1 MTEYVNPETIARYEA
16 GFNKYAKNGA
26 LPVLQIVP
34 ALEEAKEDYTQ
45 DDVFDALEIMG
56 IKDEP
61 LKIDQFMDLIG
72 IMKDP
77 ETIARYEAGFN
88 KYAKNGALPVLQIVP
103 ALEEAKED
111 YTQDDVFDALE
122 IMGIKDEPLKIDQF
136 MDLIGIMK
144 DPETIIDAFSIFDTD
159 KRGVIDED
167 ELRSM
172 LRKYAPD
179 LKGKE
184 IEEILEKPNVT
195 TNGKVNY
202 KAFVQY
208 WMDQ

>member
-1 MTEYVNPETIARYEA
+1 MSTEYVNPETIARYEA
-16 GFNKYAKNGA
+16 GFNKFAKNGK
-26 LPVLQIVP
+26 LPVLEIVS
-34 ALEEAKEDYTQ
+34 ALEAAKEDYTS

-61 LKIDQFMDLIG
+61 L
-72 IMKDP
+72 
-77 ETIARYEAGFN
+77 
-88 KYAKNGALPVLQIVP
+88 AL
-103 ALEEAKED
+103 
-111 YTQDDVFDALE
+111 
-122 IMGIKDEPLKIDQF
+122 DQF

-144 DPETIIDAFSIFDTD
+144 DPETIIDAFAIFDTD

-167 ELRSM
+167 ELRTM

>member
-1 MTEYVNPETIARYEA
+1 MTTEYINPETIARYES
-16 GFNKYAKNGA
+16 GFNKFAKNGK
-26 LPVLQIVP
+26 LPVLEIVS
-34 ALEEAKEDYTQ
+34 ALEAAKEDYTS

-61 LKIDQFMDLIG
+61 L
-72 IMKDP
+72 
-77 ETIARYEAGFN
+77 
-88 KYAKNGALPVLQIVP
+88 AL
-103 ALEEAKED
+103 
-111 YTQDDVFDALE
+111 
-122 IMGIKDEPLKIDQF
+122 DQF

-167 ELRSM
+167 ELRTM

>member
-1 MTEYVNPETIARYEA
+1 MSEYVNPETIARYEA
-16 GFNKYAKNGA
+16 GINKFAKNGS

-34 ALEEAKEDYTQ
+34 ALEAAKEDYTQ

-56 IKDEP
+56 IK
-61 LKIDQFMDLIG
+61 G
-72 IMKDP
+72 DP
-77 ETIARYEAGFN
+77 IN
-88 KYAKNGALPVLQIVP
+88 
-103 ALEEAKED
+103 LE
-111 YTQDDVFDALE
+111 
-122 IMGIKDEPLKIDQF
+122 QF

-159 KRGVIDED
+159 RRGVIEED

-202 KAFVQY
+202 KAFLQY
-208 WMDQ
+208 WIDQ

>member
-1 MTEYVNPETIARYEA
+1 MLNMNIDMDIENFVTI
-16 GFNKYAKNGA
+16 GFRG
-26 LPVLQIVP
+26 L
-34 ALEEAKEDYTQ
+34 T
-45 DDVFDALEIMG
+45 DVVDALEVMG
-56 IKDEP
+56 IKGEP
-61 LKIDQFMDLIG
+61 ISVDQFFDLI
-72 IMKDP
+72 
-77 ETIARYEAGFN
+77 A
-88 KYAKNGALPVLQIVP
+88 
-103 ALEEAKED
+103 
-111 YTQDDVFDALE
+111 
-122 IMGIKDEPLKIDQF
+122 
-136 MDLIGIMK
+136 IMK
-144 DPETIIDAFSIFDTD
+144 DPETIIDAFALFDVD

>member
-1 MTEYVNPETIARYEA
+1 MMTRVTTSDVPPSSNYEA
-16 GFNKYAKNGA
+16 GFNKFAKNGT

-34 ALEEAKEDYTQ
+34 ALEAAKEDYSQ

-61 LKIDQFMDLIG
+61 I
-72 IMKDP
+72 
-77 ETIARYEAGFN
+77 N
-88 KYAKNGALPVLQIVP
+88 
-103 ALEEAKED
+103 LE
-111 YTQDDVFDALE
+111 
-122 IMGIKDEPLKIDQF
+122 QF

-202 KAFVQY
+202 KSFVQY

>member
-1 MTEYVNPETIARYEA
+1 MSSEYLNPETVARYES
-16 GFNKYAKNGA
+16 GFNKFAKNGL
-26 LPVLQIVP
+26 LPSLQILP
-34 ALEEAKEDYTQ
+34 AVEAAKENYNQ
-45 DDVFDALEIMG
+45 DDIVDALEIMG

-61 LKIDQFMDLIG
+61 ITL
-72 IMKDP
+72 
-77 ETIARYEAGFN
+77 
-88 KYAKNGALPVLQIVP
+88 
-103 ALEEAKED
+103 
-111 YTQDDVFDALE
+111 
-122 IMGIKDEPLKIDQF
+122 DQF

-144 DPETIIDAFSIFDTD
+144 DPETIIDAFSVFDTD

-167 ELRSM
+167 QLRSI

-202 KAFVQY
+202 KAFVSY
-208 WMDQ
+208 WTEQ

>member
-1 MTEYVNPETIARYEA
+1 MSTEYVNPETIARYEA
-16 GFNKYAKNGA
+16 GFNKFAKNCK
-26 LPVLQIVP
+26 LPVLEIVS
-34 ALEEAKEDYTQ
+34 ALEAAKEDYTS

-61 LKIDQFMDLIG
+61 L
-72 IMKDP
+72 
-77 ETIARYEAGFN
+77 
-88 KYAKNGALPVLQIVP
+88 AL
-103 ALEEAKED
+103 
-111 YTQDDVFDALE
+111 
-122 IMGIKDEPLKIDQF
+122 DQF

-167 ELRSM
+167 ELRTM

>member
-1 MTEYVNPETIARYEA
+1 MSEYVNPETIARYEA
-16 GFNKYAKNGA
+16 GFNKFAKNGT

-34 ALEEAKEDYTQ
+34 ALEAAKEDYSQ

-61 LKIDQFMDLIG
+61 I
-72 IMKDP
+72 
-77 ETIARYEAGFN
+77 N
-88 KYAKNGALPVLQIVP
+88 
-103 ALEEAKED
+103 LE
-111 YTQDDVFDALE
+111 
-122 IMGIKDEPLKIDQF
+122 QF

-202 KAFVQY
+202 KSFVQY

>member
-16 GFNKYAKNGA
+16 GFNKFAKNGV

-34 ALEEAKEDYTQ
+34 ALEAAKEDYTI

-56 IKDEP
+56 IKNEP
-61 LKIDQFMDLIG
+61 LAKDQFMDLIG
-72 IMKDP
+72 I
-77 ETIARYEAGFN
+77 
-88 KYAKNGALPVLQIVP
+88 L
-103 ALEEAKED
+103 
-111 YTQDDVFDALE
+111 
-122 IMGIKDEPLKIDQF
+122 
-136 MDLIGIMK
+136 K

>member
-1 MTEYVNPETIARYEA
+1 MSTEYVNPETIARYEA
-16 GFNKYAKNGA
+16 GFNQFAKNGK
-26 LPVLQIVP
+26 LPVLEIVS
-34 ALEEAKEDYTQ
+34 ALEAAKEDYTS

-61 LKIDQFMDLIG
+61 L
-72 IMKDP
+72 
-77 ETIARYEAGFN
+77 
-88 KYAKNGALPVLQIVP
+88 AL
-103 ALEEAKED
+103 
-111 YTQDDVFDALE
+111 
-122 IMGIKDEPLKIDQF
+122 DQF

-167 ELRSM
+167 ELRTM

>member
-1 MTEYVNPETIARYEA
+1 MTTEYVNPETIARYEA
-16 GFNKYAKNGA
+16 GFKQFAKNGA

-34 ALEEAKEDYTQ
+34 ALEAAKEEYTQ

-61 LKIDQFMDLIG
+61 ITLDQFMDLI
-72 IMKDP
+72 
-77 ETIARYEAGFN
+77 A
-88 KYAKNGALPVLQIVP
+88 
-103 ALEEAKED
+103 
-111 YTQDDVFDALE
+111 
-122 IMGIKDEPLKIDQF
+122 
-136 MDLIGIMK
+136 IMK
-144 DPETIIDAFSIFDTD
+144 DPETIIDAFSVFDTD

-167 ELRSM
+167 ELRSI

-202 KAFVQY
+202 KAFVTFWSEQ
-208 WMDQ
+208 

>member
-1 MTEYVNPETIARYEA
+1 MSTEYVNPETIARYEA
-16 GFNKYAKNGA
+16 GFKQYAKNGA
-26 LPVLQIVP
+26 LPVLQIVS
-34 ALEEAKEDYTQ
+34 ALEAAKEDYTQ

-61 LKIDQFMDLIG
+61 ISMDQF
-72 IMKDP
+72 
-77 ETIARYEAGFN
+77 
-88 KYAKNGALPVLQIVP
+88 V
-103 ALEEAKED
+103 
-111 YTQDDVFDALE
+111 
-122 IMGIKDEPLKIDQF
+122 
-136 MDLIGIMK
+136 DLIGIMK

-208 WMDQ
+208 WIDQ

>member
-1 MTEYVNPETIARYEA
+1 MSEYVNPETVARYEA
-16 GFNKYAKNGA
+16 GFNKFAKNGT

-34 ALEEAKEDYTQ
+34 ALEAAKEDYSQ

-61 LKIDQFMDLIG
+61 I
-72 IMKDP
+72 
-77 ETIARYEAGFN
+77 N
-88 KYAKNGALPVLQIVP
+88 
-103 ALEEAKED
+103 LE
-111 YTQDDVFDALE
+111 
-122 IMGIKDEPLKIDQF
+122 QF

-159 KRGVIDED
+159 RRGVIEED

-208 WMDQ
+208 WIDQ

>member
-1 MTEYVNPETIARYEA
+1 MSDYVNPETVARYEA
-16 GFNKYAKNGA
+16 GFNKFAKNGT

-34 ALEEAKEDYTQ
+34 ALEAAKEDYSQ

-61 LKIDQFMDLIG
+61 I
-72 IMKDP
+72 
-77 ETIARYEAGFN
+77 N
-88 KYAKNGALPVLQIVP
+88 
-103 ALEEAKED
+103 LE
-111 YTQDDVFDALE
+111 
-122 IMGIKDEPLKIDQF
+122 QF

-202 KAFVQY
+202 KSFVQY